1 MRNLHPADE
10 LAMIRADLRRL
21 KEREAVLR
29 NGFLSLRLPTRGDDA
44 VATVKILKEKRFLR
58 DRLPQHVLDN
68 ADYWE
73 TKVIRHVHVDE
84 ARKVSGRR
92 PAFIV
97 EDGEFDVIDRV

>member
-1 MRNLHPADE
+1 MRNIHPADE

-21 KEREAVLR
+21 KEREAILR
-29 NGFLSLRLPTRGDDA
+29 NGFLSLRLPLRGHDA

-73 TKVIRHVHVDE
+73 TKVVRHVHVDDT
-84 ARKVSGRR
+84 RNVSGLK

-97 EDGEFDVIDRV
+97 EDGEFDVVERL